1 MAKVLVGDVVL
12 TPFPFTDLSDIKIR
26 PAVVVAD
33 VGMQDWVL
41 CQITS
46 RAPTGKLHIAIG
58 PNDMEGGLLRL
69 RSWVRPDRL
78 YTVNDGVFQK
88 TLGQLSSTKMA
99 EVRAAVRS
107 LF

>member
-1 MAKVLVGDVVL
+1 MVGDVVL
-12 TPFPFTDLSDIKIR
+12 APFPYTDLSEIKIR

-46 RAPTGKLHIAIG
+46 SAPTRKLHIAIR
-58 PNDMEGGLLRL
+58 PRDMMRGKLKFQ
-69 RSWVRPDRL
+69 SWVRPDRL
-78 YTVNDGVFQK
+78 YTVNDRVFQK
-88 TLGQLSSTKMA
+88 TLGRLSSDRIA

>member
-1 MAKVLVGDVVL
+1 MVGDVVL
-12 TPFPFTDLSDIKIR
+12 APLPFTDLSEIKVR

-33 VGMQDWVL
+33 VGTQDWVL

-46 RAPTGKLHIAIG
+46 RSPEGDRHIPIG
-58 PNDMEGGLLRL
+58 PADMKRGRLRR

-78 YTVNDGVFQK
+78 YTVNDRVFRHTIGRVSASK
-88 TLGQLSSTKMA
+88 HA
-99 EVRAAVRS
+99 EIAAAVRS

>member
-1 MAKVLVGDVVL
+1 MVGDVVL
-12 TPFPFTDLSDIKIR
+12 APFPFTDLSEIKVR

-33 VGMQDWVL
+33 VGTQDWVL

-46 RAPTGKLHIAIG
+46 SSPAEGRHIPIG
-58 PNDMEGGLLRL
+58 PTDMKRGTLRR

-78 YTVNDGVFQK
+78 YTVNERVFRHTVGRISAAK
-88 TLGQLSSTKMA
+88 HA
-99 EVRAAVRS
+99 EIIDAVRS